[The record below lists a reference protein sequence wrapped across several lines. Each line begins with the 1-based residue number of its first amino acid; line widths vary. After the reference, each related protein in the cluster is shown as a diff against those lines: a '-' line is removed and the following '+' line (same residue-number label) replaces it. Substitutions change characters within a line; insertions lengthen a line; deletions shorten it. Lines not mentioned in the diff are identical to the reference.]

1 MTRDAS
7 RSLPRAQANASRDG
21 DLLASL
27 WEEAPFARLP
37 TDAPPELQELV
48 QNIDNPKR
56 VYAIH
61 VASRRHNFQ
70 LLIERWVFVSAP
82 TLTLADLCLADT
94 LFS

>member
-7 RSLPRAQANASRDG
+7 RSPESAQPDAGRNL

-37 TDAPPELQELV
+37 TDAPAELKDLV
-48 QNIDNPKR
+48 QDIENPKR

-61 VASRRHNFQ
+61 QASRRHNFQ
-70 LLIERWVFVSAP
+70 LLVERYVPSP
-82 TLTLADLCLADT
+82 CP
-94 LFS
+94 